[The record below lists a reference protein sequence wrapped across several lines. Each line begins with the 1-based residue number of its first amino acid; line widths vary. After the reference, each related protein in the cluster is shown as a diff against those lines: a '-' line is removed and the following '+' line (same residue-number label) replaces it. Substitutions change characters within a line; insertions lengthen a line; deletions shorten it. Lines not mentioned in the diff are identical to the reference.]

1 MSLDIHHFRQPPFY
15 SLHYRQKKPSLSF
28 CAKLKGEVA
37 ESKNKKHKPLRLGK
51 RSEQTMGEGPGG
63 RTIE

>member
-1 MSLDIHHFRQPPFY
+1 M
-15 SLHYRQKKPSLSF
+15 SF

-37 ESKNKKHKPLRLGK
+37 ESITKENKPLRLGK

>member
-1 MSLDIHHFRQPPFY
+1 M
-15 SLHYRQKKPSLSF
+15 SF

-51 RSEQTMGEGPGG
+51 RLEQTMGEGPGG

>member
-1 MSLDIHHFRQPPFY
+1 M
-15 SLHYRQKKPSLSF
+15 SF
-28 CAKLKGEVA
+28 CAKPKGEVA
-37 ESKNKKHKPLRLGK
+37 ESKKKHKPLRLGK